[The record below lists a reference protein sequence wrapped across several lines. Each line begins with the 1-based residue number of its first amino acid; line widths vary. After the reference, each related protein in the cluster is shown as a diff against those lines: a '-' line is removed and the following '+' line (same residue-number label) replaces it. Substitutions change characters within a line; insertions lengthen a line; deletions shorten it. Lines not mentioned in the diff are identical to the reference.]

1 MSTSVSPDVAYVLKN
16 LDEVRRDNRKRKHDF
31 VVQYRENESLDG
43 DNLLSK
49 EETQSQPKVEVENI
63 DNTSY
68 RTLIMVDPD
77 APNRDDPV
85 KGPVLHWLV
94 ANFQHNNLTDG
105 HTLYSYNGPAPPA
118 GSGTHRYIFLLYQS
132 IDKIP
137 EKKFES
143 TQRLRFPLQQYV
155 TDNRLGLLDATYFT
169 VNN

>member
-1 MSTSVSPDVAYVLKN
+1 MSASVSSDVAYVLKN
-16 LDEVRRDNRKRKHDF
+16 LDEVRPVHRKRKQDF
-31 VVQYRENESLDG
+31 IIQYRENESLDG
-43 DNLLSK
+43 NNILSK

-63 DNTSY
+63 DDSTF

-77 APNRDDPV
+77 APSRDDAV

-118 GSGTHRYIFLLYQS
+118 GSGPHRYIFLLYQS

-137 EKKFES
+137 EKKIGRE
-143 TQRLRFPLQQYV
+143 QRLRFPLQQYV

-169 VNN
+169 VDN